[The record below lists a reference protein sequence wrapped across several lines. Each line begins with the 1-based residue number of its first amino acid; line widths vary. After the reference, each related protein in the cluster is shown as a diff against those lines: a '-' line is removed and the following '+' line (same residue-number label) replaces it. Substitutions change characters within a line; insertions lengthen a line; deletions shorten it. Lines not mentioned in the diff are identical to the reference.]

1 MTGMKEFIEVFGN
14 ISVASVVVI
23 LVAIGFLYVI
33 YKKIR
38 DYFIN
43 RYKEDEKRDKQL
55 QTALDAIHKYPEY
68 REQSLKIQKQL
79 SGEIQSLRESQDHIF
94 SRLQKMEDDS
104 NRRERNKL
112 RDKLLQSYRYYT
124 NIEKNP
130 SQSWTKMESEAF
142 WELFKDYEDAGGDG
156 YMHTT
161 VQPAM
166 LNLTVVDVPML

>member
-94 SRLQKMEDDS
+94 SRLQKMEDDL

>member
-1 MTGMKEFIEVFGN
+1 MAGMKEFIEVFGN

-23 LVAIGFLYVI
+23 VVAIGFLYVT

-38 DYFIN
+38 DYFIT
-43 RYKEDEKRDKQL
+43 RYKEDEKRDEQL
-55 QTALDAIHKYPEY
+55 KTALDAIHKYPEY

-94 SRLQKMEDDS
+94 SRLKKMEDDS

-112 RDKLLQSYRYYT
+112 RNKLLQSYRYYT
-124 NIEKNP
+124 SIEKNP

-166 LNLTVVDVPML
+166 LNLTVIDVPML